1 MLDASGKPW
10 TLSKDISVPNLKVYT
25 TSVSIK
31 LGARYLQTA
40 TNVTPGWANAV
51 ATYSLTYQ

>member
-1 MLDASGKPW
+1 
-10 TLSKDISVPNLKVYT
+10 VPNLKVYT

-31 LGARYLQTA
+31 LGARYLQAA